1 MTPKTK
7 EKKASRI
14 LEAVHESAR
23 DLQTAG
29 FISKRRMKDY
39 DALKG
44 EDRHGRARTVTDG

>member
-1 MTPKTK
+1 MIPKTK

-14 LEAVHESAR
+14 LEAVHETAR

-29 FISKRRMKDY
+29 LVPKRRMKDY

-44 EDRHGRARTVTDG
+44 EDGHGRARTVKDG